1 MKKILIVVDMQNDFI
16 DGSLANPAAQAIVPN
31 CVNKVKNFKDDMI
44 VLTMDTHDKDY
55 LNTTEGKNLPVEHC
69 IECTDGWKINS
80 KIFEAIPSVS
90 MRTISKRFFG
100 YKNWKYFFEE
110 ERIQPTEIELIGT
123 ATDICVVS
131 NALLLKT
138 LFPDCKITVD
148 ASCCAGITQDKHKA
162 ALEVMKSCQINVTNE

>member
-1 MKKILIVVDMQNDFI
+1 MKKILIVVDMQKDFI

-31 CVNKVKNFKDDMI
+31 CVNKVKNFKGDMI
-44 VLTMDTHDKDY
+44 IFTMDTHDKDY

-69 IECTDGWKINS
+69 IEGTDGWKINS
-80 KIFEAIPSVS
+80 KIFEAIPHVS
-90 MRTISKRFFG
+90 MRVIYKHFFG
-100 YKNWKYFFEE
+100 YKNWEYFFEE

-123 ATDICVVS
+123 VTDICVIS

-138 LFPDCKITVD
+138 FFPDCKITVD

-162 ALEVMKSCQINVTNE
+162 ALEVMKSCQITVINE